1 MGVGKREE
9 GGGSRREGGRRRKE
23 EAMRE
28 VDHECVAR
36 RNNKYLGYTGEEVA
50 RPTVRRVEASGGGV
64 GKFKL
69 VTLQ

>member
-1 MGVGKREE
+1 VGKREE

-36 RNNKYLGYTGEEVA
+36 RNNKYLGVHHWGGRQAEE
-50 RPTVRRVEASGGGV
+50 
-64 GKFKL
+64 
-69 VTLQ
+69 